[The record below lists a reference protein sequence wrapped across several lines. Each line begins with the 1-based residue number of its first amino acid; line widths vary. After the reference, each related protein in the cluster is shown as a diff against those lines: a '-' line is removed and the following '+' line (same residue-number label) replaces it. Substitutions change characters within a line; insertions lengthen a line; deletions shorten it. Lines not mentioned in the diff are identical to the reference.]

1 VGYEKQHHRN
11 SRLERNDH
19 ARRRRQRHPCRE
31 MAEKSEQEVNQM
43 PALTNQKHENLL
55 PLSKQEL
62 EAIVAQH
69 IANAAAKQA
78 VQ

>member
-1 VGYEKQHHRN
+1 
-11 SRLERNDH
+11 
-19 ARRRRQRHPCRE
+19 